1 MLLYTESMEVVS
13 PLVEAASEPKSSALG
28 EEALETPVSSWAVRW
43 SNRWVEPRLELGLSL
58 GSDSFTVVS
67 ARKMTSAP
75 AKVAIR
81 TAKRKAILF
90 GKEAEAIEGREPE
103 GVEVVRPIFAG
114 AVSDRRLAGKL
125 LASVVTSCRSRW
137 QGTAGVAVAV
147 PSDLSAV
154 DSQTL
159 VATVKSAGAR
169 SVHLVD
175 QALVAAI
182 GCGFDLKQ
190 ARGRLVV
197 HAGAGVVDIAV
208 LSLAATVLSRTT
220 RTAGDALNEAIRD
233 YVRYHHKLLID
244 DRQAERIKREIGS
257 AIPLPQSTELT
268 VYGRDLV
275 EGKPSQREVSSTE
288 IDQVLEPL
296 LARIAQEV
304 REVVAS
310 MPVALLGDLRD
321 KGAILTGGLAHLRR
335 FDEFL
340 SLRTRLPFEVPKE
353 PESSVALGMRR
364 LLREP
369 SLRQAVLGKRA
380 KVARGQPEPD
390 RASGGTGLMGA
401 LILTAGL
408 ALLTQSLPALGQGVA
423 GHLEGYLGGMLTP
436 SVPLVA
442 TWDEQAQ
449 QPSKALSAQSS
460 FQGRRM
466 SELEAEN
473 ARLRKMLKAPLN
485 KQARDP
491 IAGDVVARDP
501 RGWMRSM
508 TLNVGSAEGVEPGM
522 AVTDGV
528 NLVGLVDK
536 VESRRSQV
544 RLFTDA
550 KSVVAAR
557 VRLTRG
563 SGVAVGTGLD
573 RLEMRYLD
581 PDSGV
586 RRGDWVVTSGL
597 DRTYPPG
604 LKLGWVSEV
613 TQPSGQNTLTA
624 VVQPAMNIHQ
634 LQNVLVLRR

>member
-13 PLVEAASEPKSSALG
+13 PLAEAAAEPKAPAPGEVASELPAL
-28 EEALETPVSSWAVRW
+28 SWVDRW
-43 SNRWVEPRLELGLSL
+43 RNRWVEPRLELGLSL
-58 GSDSFTVVS
+58 GSGSFTVVS
-67 ARKMTSAP
+67 AKRMTSTP

-81 TAKRKAILF
+81 TAKRKAVLF
-90 GKEAEAIEGREPE
+90 GQEAEAIEGREPE
-103 GVEVVRPIFAG
+103 GVEVVRPILAG
-114 AVSDRRLAGKL
+114 AVGDRRLAGKL
-125 LASVVTSCRSRW
+125 LASAVAGCRSRW
-137 QGTAGVAVAV
+137 TGAARVAVAV

-175 QALVAAI
+175 QALAAAI
-182 GCGFDLKQ
+182 GCGFDLKE
-190 ARGRLVV
+190 AKGRLVV
-197 HAGAGVVDIAV
+197 HVGAGVVDIAV
-208 LSLAATVLSRTT
+208 VSLAATVLSRTT
-220 RTAGDALNEAIRD
+220 RTAGDAFNEAIRD
-233 YVRYHHKLLID
+233 YVRRHHKLKID

-257 AIPLPQSTELT
+257 AIPLPQPTKLT

-288 IDQVLEPL
+288 IDRVLEPL

-304 REVVAS
+304 REVIAA
-310 MPVALLGDLRD
+310 MPIALLGDLRD
-321 KGAILTGGLAHLRR
+321 QGAILTGGLAHLRR
-335 FDEFL
+335 LDEFL
-340 SLRTRLPFEVPKE
+340 SLRTRLPFKVSNE
-353 PESSVALGMRR
+353 PESAVARGMRR
-364 LLREP
+364 LLKES

-380 KVARGQPEPD
+380 KAGRGQPEPD
-390 RASGGTGLMGA
+390 RASGGTGLTGA
-401 LILTAGL
+401 LVLTAGL
-408 ALLTQSLPALGQGVA
+408 ALLTQSLPTLGQGVA

-436 SVPLVA
+436 RVPLVA
-442 TWDEQAQ
+442 AWDEKAQ
-449 QPSKALSAQSS
+449 QPSTVPSPQAS

-466 SELEAEN
+466 AELEAEN

-485 KQARDP
+485 KPARAP
-491 IAGDVVARDP
+491 IAADVVARDP
-501 RGWMRSM
+501 RGWMSSM

-528 NLVGLVDK
+528 NLVGLVDQ
-536 VESRRSQV
+536 VETGRSRV

-557 VRLTRG
+557 IRKTRG
-563 SGVAVGTGLD
+563 SGVAVGMGLD

-586 RRGDWVVTSGL
+586 KRGDWVVTSGL
-597 DRTYPPG
+597 DRVYPPG